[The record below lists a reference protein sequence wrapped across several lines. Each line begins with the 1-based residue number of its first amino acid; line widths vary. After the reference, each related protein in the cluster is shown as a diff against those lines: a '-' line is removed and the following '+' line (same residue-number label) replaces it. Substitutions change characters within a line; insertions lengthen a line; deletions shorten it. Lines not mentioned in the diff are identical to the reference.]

1 MDNYKDITINRSLL
15 ANLQQPAYHI
25 TLGTSNEKI
34 WAHIDENMVV
44 THLDME
50 LCAQGPPNMYS
61 ALALAIW
68 NKAVETEREAC
79 ARVCENMDWCYDD
92 KRDFAEAIRARG
104 KQE

>member
-1 MDNYKDITINRSLL
+1 MDNYKYTTIDHNLL

-25 TLGTSNEKI
+25 TLTTSNEKI
-34 WAHIDENMVV
+34 WARIDENMVV

-50 LCAQGPPNMYS
+50 LCAQGPPNMYT

-79 ARVCENMDWCYDD
+79 AKVCDDWPLGRDD
-92 KRDFAEAIRARG
+92 VHSIAAAIRARG
-104 KQE
+104 NVT

>member
-1 MDNYKDITINRSLL
+1 MDNYKDTTIDRSLL

-25 TLGTSNEKI
+25 ILGTSNEKI
-34 WAHIDENMVV
+34 WARIDENMVV

-79 ARVCENMDWCYDD
+79 AKVCDSAD
-92 KRDFAEAIRARG
+92 KSTHPADLADAVRARG
-104 KQE
+104 NVV

>member
-1 MDNYKDITINRSLL
+1 VDNYKDTTIDHSLL

-25 TLGTSNEKI
+25 TLAASNEEI
-34 WAHIDENMVV
+34 WARIDENMVV

-50 LCAQGPPNMYS
+50 LCAQGSPNMYS

-79 ARVCENMDWCYDD
+79 AKVCDAAD
-92 KRDFAEAIRARG
+92 KSTHPADLADAIRARG
-104 KQE
+104 SVV

>member
-1 MDNYKDITINRSLL
+1 MDNYKDTTIDHSLL

-25 TLGTSNEKI
+25 TLAASNEEI
-34 WAHIDENMVV
+34 WARIDENMVV

-79 ARVCENMDWCYDD
+79 AQVCENMDWCYDD